1 MKIAAVASAFPAHYH
16 DQAQVTEAL
25 ERHWPLDPE
34 QLRRL
39 RALHAHCGVEG
50 RHSVLPLERYF
61 ELEHFGQRN
70 DLWIEHALELGE
82 RAIRAALARA
92 ELEPR
97 EVDLLLSTSVTG
109 LAAPSLDAR
118 LMNRIDFRSDTRRL
132 PLFGLGCVAG
142 AAGLARAADFLAARP
157 RGAALV
163 LSVELCSLTFQRD
176 DLSPAHVV
184 STGLFGDG
192 AAAVVLVGAQ
202 REAAGP
208 RILASRSFFYHDTER
223 LMGWDIGE
231 RGFSLVLSPDVPA
244 VARERLGPDLEAF
257 LREQRVAREE
267 IGFWVLHPGGPKV
280 LEAAGESLGV
290 AREELALA
298 RDSLRRVGNLSSAS
312 VLHVLER
319 TLAERPPAR
328 GSKGLLLAMG
338 PGFCSELVL
347 LEAC

>member
-16 DQAQVTEAL
+16 TQAEVTEVL
-25 ERHWPLDPE
+25 QRHWRLEPE
-34 QLRRL
+34 ALRRL

-61 ELEHFGQRN
+61 ELERFGQTN
-70 DLWIEHALELGE
+70 DLWIEHALALGE
-82 RAIRAALARA
+82 RAIRAALERAGLEAR
-92 ELEPR
+92 EIE
-97 EVDLLLSTSVTG
+97 LLLFTTVTG

-118 LMNRIDFRSDTRRL
+118 LMNRIAFRPDTRRL

-142 AAGLARAADFLAARP
+142 AAGIARAADFLAARP

-176 DLSPAHVV
+176 DHRPAHVI

-192 AAAVVLVGAQ
+192 AAAAVLVGAE
-202 REAAGP
+202 RPAAGP
-208 RILASRSFFYHDTER
+208 RIRASRSVFYPDSEDM
-223 LMGWDIGE
+223 MGWEISE
-231 RGFSLVLSPDVPA
+231 RGFSLVLSPDVP
-244 VARERLGPDLEAF
+244 VIARERLGPDVDAF
-257 LREQRVAREE
+257 LRDQGVARSE
-267 IGFWVLHPGGPKV
+267 IAFWACHPGGPKV
-280 LEAAGESLGV
+280 LEAAGESLGIG
-290 AREELALA
+290 REELALA
-298 RDSLRRVGNLSSAS
+298 WDSLRRVGNLSSAS

-319 TLAERPPAR
+319 TLAERPPPP

-347 LEAC
+347 LEA

>member
-1 MKIAAVASAFPAHYH
+1 MKIASVASAFPEHYH
-16 DQAQVTEAL
+16 GQAQVSEVL
-25 ERHWPLDPE
+25 ERRWELDAE
-34 QLRRL
+34 AARRL
-39 RALHAHCGVEG
+39 RALHRNCGVEG

-61 ELEHFGQRN
+61 EIERFGEFN
-70 DLWIEHALELGE
+70 DLWIESALELGE
-82 RAIRAALARA
+82 RAIRAALERAGLEAREI
-92 ELEPR
+92 ELF
-97 EVDLLLSTSVTG
+97 LFTTVTG

-118 LMNRIDFRSDTRRL
+118 LMNRIDFKSDTRRM

-142 AAGLARAADFLAARP
+142 AAGIARAADFLAARP

-163 LSVELCSLTFQRD
+163 LSVELCSLTFQRAD
-176 DLSPAHVV
+176 QRPAHVI

-192 AAAVVLVGAQ
+192 AAAAVLVGAQ

-208 RILASRSFFYHDTER
+208 RILASRSVFYPDTER
-223 LMGWDIGE
+223 VMGWDIGE

-244 VARERLGPDLEAF
+244 IARERLGPDVDDFLSEQGLTRSAIAF
-257 LREQRVAREE
+257 WAC
-267 IGFWVLHPGGPKV
+267 HPGGPKV

-290 AREELALA
+290 SREDLGLSW
-298 RDSLRRVGNLSSAS
+298 DSLRRVGNLSSAS

-347 LEAC
+347 LEA